1 MLLLGCLEVASSGP
15 LFTLF
20 TPAYF
25 QLYCVPK
32 PQAWFKLQCF
42 LQACRITLTAK
53 QMSLKNWKIKL
64 AFDGSLHCA
73 GFWQQIM
80 GFLGNFVATHTVE
93 KLEIGQKIGLELFEN
108 ISIDGFG
115 I

>member
-1 MLLLGCLEVASSGP
+1 
-15 LFTLF
+15 
-20 TPAYF
+20 
-25 QLYCVPK
+25 
-32 PQAWFKLQCF
+32 
-42 LQACRITLTAK
+42 
-53 QMSLKNWKIKL
+53 MSLKNWKIKL

-80 GFLGNFVATHTVE
+80 GFLGNFDATHTVE